1 MELLLQH
8 VGLLTLVSR
17 ERLKLPWNL
26 PVFLW
31 ASLPSSVIDKEIA
44 SSSEPLEMRF
54 ATLHICVRISSS
66 WDLLY
71 SKLGEGNNSLG
82 SSLLPT
88 LAFLVTAI
96 GYNPHSEAC
105 FEATKRVRSIEERF
119 SLWFLHEE
127 REFQSLLVGWKISV
141 LRFRVKMEW
150 KGNT

>member
-1 MELLLQH
+1 M
-8 VGLLTLVSR
+8 
-17 ERLKLPWNL
+17 
-26 PVFLW
+26 
-31 ASLPSSVIDKEIA
+31 A

-54 ATLHICVRISSS
+54 AALHICVRISSS

-82 SSLLPT
+82 SCLLPT

-96 GYNPHSEAC
+96 GYNSHSEAC

-141 LRFRVKMEW
+141 LRFRVKME
-150 KGNT
+150 